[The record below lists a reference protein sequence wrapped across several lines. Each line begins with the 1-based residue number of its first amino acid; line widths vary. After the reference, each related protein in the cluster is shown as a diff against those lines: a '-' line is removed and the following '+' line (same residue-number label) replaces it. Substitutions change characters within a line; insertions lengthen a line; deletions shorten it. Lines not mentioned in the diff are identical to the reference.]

1 MIFQSKHN
9 TAILAFTTSDAN
21 NRLSDSQQLEL
32 VKQLTALLGGV
43 TLTEHLG
50 GYARKDNGQSDCEY
64 SYSLEFFGV
73 KTGRVNEVINKLAH
87 DNKQESY
94 ILNGKLVF
102 TEWLILLLIARRW
115 PRFYYLW

>member
-9 TAILAFTTSDAN
+9 TAILAFTTTDAN
-21 NRLSDSQQLEL
+21 NRLSDSEQLSL
-32 VKQLTALLGGV
+32 VKKLTAKLGGV

-50 GYARKDNGQSDCEY
+50 GYTRDDNGQADCEY

-73 KTGRVNEVINKLAH
+73 KTNAVNAVVNQLAS

-102 TEWLILLLIARRW
+102 TK
-115 PRFYYLW
+115 